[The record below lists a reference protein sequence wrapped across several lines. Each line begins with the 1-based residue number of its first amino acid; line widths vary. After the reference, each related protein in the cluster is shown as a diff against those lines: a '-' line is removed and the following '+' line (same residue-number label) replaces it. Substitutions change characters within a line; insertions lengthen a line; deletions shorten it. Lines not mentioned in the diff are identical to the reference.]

1 MRRLA
6 FFGGCLLLSTACAGG
21 GTMRLGGAGNL
32 GTGSRDVILVAEH
45 PEVHMLDVY
54 QAVRRL
60 RPFFLQSRGPTSV
73 NLQNSS
79 RLSVFLDDV
88 PMGDVREL
96 TSIQA
101 RDVREIRYLGPSEA
115 VIRYGRRFAGGIIRL
130 RTR

>member
-6 FFGGCLLLSTACAGG
+6 FIGGCLLLSTACAGG
-21 GTMRLGGAGNL
+21 GTMRFASAGNL
-32 GTGSRDVILVAEH
+32 GTGSRDVIRVADH
-45 PEVHMLDVY
+45 PEVHTLDVY

-60 RPFFLQSRGPTSV
+60 RPFFLHSRGPSSV
-73 NLQNSS
+73 NVQGAS

-101 RDVREIRYLGPSEA
+101 RDVTEIRYLSPSEA

-130 RTR
+130 TTR

>member
-6 FFGGCLLLSTACAGG
+6 FIGGCLLLTSACAGG
-21 GTMRLGGAGNL
+21 GTMRVAGAPNL
-32 GTGSRDVILVAEH
+32 GTGSRDVILVANH
-45 PEVHMLDVY
+45 PEVQTLDVY

-73 NLQNSS
+73 NLQQSN
-79 RLSVFLDDV
+79 RLVVFLDDV

-101 RDVREIRYLGPSEA
+101 RDIREIRYMSPSEA

-130 RTR
+130 TTH